1 MGFHDVQMESISGE
15 QVDFSQFEGEYV
27 LAVNV
32 ASK

>member
-1 MGFHDVQMESISGE
+1 MNFHELQMESISGE
-15 QVDFSQFEGEYV
+15 AVDFSSFEGGYV